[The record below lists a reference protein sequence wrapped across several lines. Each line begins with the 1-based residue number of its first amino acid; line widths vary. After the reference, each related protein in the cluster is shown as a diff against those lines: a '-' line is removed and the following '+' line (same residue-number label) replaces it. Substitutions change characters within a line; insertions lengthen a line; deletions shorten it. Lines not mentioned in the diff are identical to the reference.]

1 MKRVIPVLVVV
12 AALVAIGVMYYPASS
27 STKVAEI
34 SVPDMMCENCV
45 EHVKAALVKVEGVQ
59 ETAVSLETKTAR
71 VVYNAKMTDE
81 EALLQA
87 IHQAGY
93 GKSAEAKAE
102 CDGEK
107 RERWFLQRQRG
118 ELLQEQR
125 ADQNLI
131 RCGLCDGL
139 KRDPRLAFFV
149 WGASRN
155 FPYEQMPWHPLS
167 QQDTIIGG
175 PETAMLSPG
184 NPFLEMAGCS
194 RFPRLELETTYRI
207 AGYRYGFLE

>member
-107 RERWFLQRQRG
+107 EKDGSCSDSG
-118 ELLQEQR
+118 ESCSKSKEQT
-125 ADQNLI
+125 
-131 RCGLCDGL
+131 
-139 KRDPRLAFFV
+139 K
-149 WGASRN
+149 
-155 FPYEQMPWHPLS
+155 
-167 QQDTIIGG
+167 T
-175 PETAMLSPG
+175 
-184 NPFLEMAGCS
+184 
-194 RFPRLELETTYRI
+194 
-207 AGYRYGFLE
+207 